1 MMITLYDYFRST
13 ASYRVRIA
21 LNFKGLDYQLKE
33 VHLVHNGGEQ
43 FSDGYKKLN
52 PIARV
57 PTLVDGDFVLSQSIA
72 IIEYLDAKH
81 PTNLLISSDIKLA
94 AQVRAFSQII
104 ACDIH
109 PINNLSVL
117 KYLQKDLGVSD
128 EGKNKWYQNWIVTGF
143 DAIETILESNA
154 GKFCFGDSVTL
165 ADICLVAQVYNA
177 NRFSVPLDNCPH
189 ICRINGNCLNLEEF
203 KKASPDSYVS

>member
-1 MMITLYDYFRST
+1 MITLYDYFRST

-21 LNFKGLDYQLKE
+21 LNLKKLDYKLKE
-33 VHLVHNGGEQ
+33 VHLVNNGGEQ
-43 FSDGYKKLN
+43 FSDDYKKLN

-57 PTLVDGDFVLSQSIA
+57 PTLVDGDFVLSQSLA

-81 PTNLLISSDIKLA
+81 PTDELIPNDIQLA

-117 KYLQKDLGVSD
+117 KYLQKGLGVSD
-128 EGKNKWYQNWIVTGF
+128 DGKNEWYHHWVITGF
-143 DAIETILESNA
+143 DAIEKTLEASS
-154 GKFCFGDSVTL
+154 GQFCFGDSITL

-177 NRFSVPLDNCPH
+177 NRFSVALDNYPH
-189 ICRINGNCLNLEEF
+189 ICRINENCLKLEEF
-203 KKASPDSYVS
+203 KKASPDSYIA